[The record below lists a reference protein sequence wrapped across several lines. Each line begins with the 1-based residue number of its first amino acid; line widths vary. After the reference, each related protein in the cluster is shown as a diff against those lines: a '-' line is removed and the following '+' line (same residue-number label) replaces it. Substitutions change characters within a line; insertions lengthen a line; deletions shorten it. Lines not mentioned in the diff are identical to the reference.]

1 MNLFMKILCNQSLQ
15 EKYQEWAQAT
25 LDNMI
30 NAPIMVLQNP
40 LCLLQK
46 DAECPSGATNK
57 RSINSTRRHPS
68 GFELVDQRVRQCT
81 IILLSAWVQ
90 FSYLLTKIKFSFN
103 LFLL

>member
-1 MNLFMKILCNQSLQ
+1 MKILCNQSLQ

-46 DAECPSGATNK
+46 DAGRPSGATNK
-57 RSINSTRRHPS
+57 RSINSTRRDPS
-68 GFELVDQRVRQCT
+68 GFEFVDQRARKCALYHQPEHNSRTC
-81 IILLSAWVQ
+81 
-90 FSYLLTKIKFSFN
+90 
-103 LFLL
+103 